1 MRNLLARPTLPAL
14 LLPLLLALPLAV
26 GAAAAPIPAQS
37 KTPREIVI
45 APEPFRYCVVCHGV
59 ELSGNQLVDAP
70 RLAGLPRWYLA
81 RQMESFR
88 AGWRG
93 THAMDINGMEMHPQA
108 TVLSASEIDQVLD
121 YAARIP
127 STPVATTVTG
137 DPQRGAALFAT
148 CAVCHGAQGEGN
160 EILAAPPLVG
170 QSDWYL
176 VTQLGNFR
184 SGVRGSAADDIQG
197 ALMRA
202 SVTMLNDDT
211 AVADV
216 VAYINSLQQ
225 SP

>member
-1 MRNLLARPTLPAL
+1 MRNPLERLTLLALLSLALLSPAL
-14 LLPLLLALPLAV
+14 LWLPLA
-26 GAAAAPIPAQS
+26 AAAAERAAAGA
-37 KTPREIVI
+37 IVI

-81 RQMESFR
+81 RQLESFR

-93 THAMDINGMEMHPQA
+93 AHALDTHGMEMRPQA

-127 STPVATTVTG
+127 STPVATTVIG
-137 DPQRGAALFAT
+137 DPQRGATLFAT
-148 CAVCHGAQGEGN
+148 CVACHGANGEGN
-160 EILAAPPLVG
+160 ETLAAPPLAG

-176 VTQLGNFR
+176 VTQLDNFR

-216 VAYINSLQQ
+216 VAYINTLQQ